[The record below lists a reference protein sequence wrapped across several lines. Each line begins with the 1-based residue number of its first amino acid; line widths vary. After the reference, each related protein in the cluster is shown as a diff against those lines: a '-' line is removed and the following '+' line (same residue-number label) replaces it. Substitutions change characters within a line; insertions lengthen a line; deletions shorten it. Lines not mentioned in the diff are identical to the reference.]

1 MTPVAVGAV
10 CGLGAALGALVVVDR
25 VPAMRKPRLEDRLA
39 PYLRDEPSASRL
51 LTARDASSTL
61 PTLRRLVAPLV
72 RDGVRWLERVLGGSG
87 SVRRRL
93 ERAGGRRTVDQFRVE
108 QLAWGAAGLAVG
120 VGLCLVLVSRG
131 TYRPLPLLLLCG
143 SAAVTGVLARD
154 RWLTHEAQRREERM
168 MLEFPTVAELLA
180 LAVTAGEGAAGALA
194 RVSATGR
201 GELSAELRR
210 ALAETRAGASLV
222 VALQGVADRTA
233 LPALA
238 RFADGIA
245 VAVERGTPLAD
256 VLRAQAIDVRE
267 AGRRALMEA
276 GGRKEIAMM
285 VPVVFLVLP
294 VTVLFALF
302 PGFIGFS
309 FSS

>member
-1 MTPVAVGAV
+1 MTPLTVGAV
-10 CGLGAALGALVVVDR
+10 SGLGVALGALVVVER
-25 VPAMRKPRLEDRLA
+25 VPAMRKPRLEDRLE
-39 PYLRDEPSASRL
+39 PYLRDEPSSRL
-51 LTARDASSTL
+51 VAARAARSSMPTA
-61 PTLRRLVAPLV
+61 RRLVEPFV
-72 RDGVRWLERVLGGSG
+72 RDGVRWLERALGGSG

-93 ERAGGRRTVDQFRVE
+93 ERAGNRLTVEQLRVE
-108 QLAWGAAGLAVG
+108 QLAWGAVGLAVG
-120 VGLCLVLVSRG
+120 VAVSLLVVSRG
-131 TYRPLPLLLLCG
+131 GYRPVTLLVLCA

-154 RWLTHEAQRREERM
+154 RWLTHEVRRREERI

-194 RVSATGR
+194 RVGETGR

-210 ALAETRAGASLV
+210 ALAETRAGGSLV

-267 AGRRALMEA
+267 AGRRALLEA

-285 VPVVFLVLP
+285 IPVVFLVLP

-302 PGFIGFS
+302 PGFLGFS